1 MPAPRTGREQ
11 MTKEE
16 AAIRPISADSHVTEP
31 PHCYK
36 DYIDPKFR
44 DRAPEVRNDPKRGPL
59 YFIPGIPEGV
69 AMGTLAS
76 AGKNPKD
83 IRLDGTT
90 WDEIYKGAWDG
101 AARIADMDRDGL
113 AAEVVYPSIGMVLC
127 GHEDADYKHAC
138 FKAYN
143 RWLKQYV
150 SAAPDRIYGAGQ
162 TAVRSVEEAIE
173 DFREIKEAGFKTVM
187 MPLYPATP
195 FDYDDERFDPL
206 WRASVELNLPVSFH
220 ISAGRN
226 KKDQNGNFIAGR
238 GPSLGMWIGVIRSVQ
253 DLLAAF
259 VFTGLFD
266 RVPDLKIVWVESDAG
281 WLPHMQYRLDH
292 AYERH
297 RYWMKGKALQRLPS
311 EYFPTNFHFTF
322 QDDKSAFDAVRAGLI
337 DPNMLMWASDFPH
350 SDATWPWSLDII
362 AEQAKGIP
370 LEARRKILR
379 DNVSQL
385 YDIRVAA

>member
-1 MPAPRTGREQ
+1 MLPQSGREN

-16 AAIRPISADSHVTEP
+16 AAIRPISADSHVAEP

-36 DYIDPKFR
+36 DYIDPKYR

-59 YFIPGIPEGV
+59 YHIPGLATGV

-83 IRLDGTT
+83 IKLDGTT

-101 AARIADMDRDGL
+101 KARIADMDRDGV
-113 AAEVVYPSIGMVLC
+113 AAEIVYPSIGMVLC

-138 FKAYN
+138 FQAYN
-143 RWLKQYV
+143 RWLKDFV

-173 DFREIKEAGFKTVM
+173 DFRAIKEAGFKTVM
-187 MPLYPATP
+187 MPLWPSTP

-206 WRASVELNLPVSFH
+206 WRAAVELDLPVSFH
-220 ISAGRN
+220 ISAGGN
-226 KKDQNGNFIAGR
+226 KKDEKGNFIAGR
-238 GPSLGMWIGVIRSVQ
+238 GPSLGVWIGVIRSVQ
-253 DLLAAF
+253 DLMAAF

-266 RVPDLKIVWVESDAG
+266 RIPDLKMVWVESDAG

-292 AYERH
+292 AYARH
-297 RYWMKGKALQRLPS
+297 RYWMKGKELKLKPS
-311 EYFPTNFHFTF
+311 EYFPQNFHFTF
-322 QDDKSAFDAVRAGLI
+322 QDDKSAFDAVRAGLL
-337 DPNMLMWASDFPH
+337 DPNILMWASDFPH
-350 SDATWPWSLDII
+350 SDATWPWSQDVI

-370 LEARRKILR
+370 LDARKKILR
-379 DNVSQL
+379 DNVTNL
-385 YDIRVAA
+385 YKLKIAA